1 MKVARSDPSSLQ
13 LPHPHSLRQ
22 STQDNLTCFLPVHT
36 GIDDHREVHSGVHAR
51 APSSLE
57 AAGTAQVALLP
68 GRTGTLGPVRP
79 GQV

>member
-1 MKVARSDPSSLQ
+1 MARSDPSSLQ
-13 LPHPHSLRQ
+13 LPHPHSLRPVTGQ
-22 STQDNLTCFLPVHT
+22 LTASFPST
-36 GIDDHREVHSGVHAR
+36 GIDDHREVHSGSACMEI